1 MFTASYCRRKKFY
14 DPKKY
19 CVLIVCVDVYVDV
32 CVFWASLQ
40 SLTLNLQST
49 TKKKKSAEMLT
60 SGFSSA

>member
-1 MFTASYCRRKKFY
+1 MFTASYCRRNSKFH

-32 CVFWASLQ
+32 CVFWVSLQ

-49 TKKKKSAEMLT
+49 TKKKKKVR
-60 SGFSSA
+60 